1 MNKKKALIILPSY
14 ATGGAE
20 KVIWSYFKNFKNSK
34 ISLKLLVV
42 NSKDSYD
49 NFKNKKII
57 NLNYSRF
64 IYSIPKILT
73 ILKKENINV
82 IISTFPNISAI
93 FLLLKYFN
101 FIKVKIIV
109 RQPNIIEKS
118 LNGNLKLNILKIIY
132 KFFIKFTDAVIVTS
146 EFMRDEILKY
156 HLKSEKVFL
165 IRNPISVEET
175 RKNITPVRLST
186 NNLTLIFVGRLV
198 YQKGIDRVLHLLA
211 INKNIELIVIGE
223 GNLRIDLLKKAK
235 HLDIEDKVKFL
246 GKILKPFDLVAGA
259 DYFILPSRWE
269 GLPNCVLES
278 LALGTPVISTKQI
291 YSLID
296 FKKNIS
302 NRSIVLFNS
311 ISELSKKIDILEKR
325 KDYKKPKLRKSLL
338 IDYISPI
345 NFNKKINKIILKI
358 A

>member
-1 MNKKKALIILPSY
+1 MNKKKALIVLPSY
-14 ATGGAE
+14 TTGGAE

-42 NSKDSYD
+42 NSKDPYD
-49 NFKNKKII
+49 NLINKNII

-64 IYSIPKILT
+64 IYSIPKILS

-93 FLLLKYFN
+93 FLLLKYLN
-101 FIKVKIIV
+101 LIKVKIIV

-118 LNGNLKLNILKIIY
+118 LNGNLKLFTLKIIY
-132 KFFIKFTDAVIVTS
+132 KFFIKFTDAAIVTS

-156 HLKSEKVFL
+156 HLKNEKVFL

-175 RKNITPVRLST
+175 RKNITPVRLSS

-211 INKNIELIVIGE
+211 ENKNIELIVVGE
-223 GNLRIDLLKKAK
+223 GNFKSKLLKKVK
-235 HLDIEDKVKFL
+235 YLNIEGKIKFL
-246 GKILKPFDLVAGA
+246 GKILKPYDLVAGS

-291 YSLID
+291 FSLND
-296 FKKNIS
+296 FKQNIS
-302 NRSIVLFNS
+302 NKSILLFES
-311 ISELSKKIDILEKR
+311 INDISKKIDFLEKR
-325 KDYKKPKLRKSLL
+325 KDFKKPKLRKSLL
-338 IDYISPI
+338 IDYISPV

>member
-1 MNKKKALIILPSY
+1 MNKKKALIVLPSY

-20 KVIWSYFKNFKNSK
+20 KVIWSYFKNFKNTK

-42 NSKDSYD
+42 NSKDNYD
-49 NFKNKKII
+49 NLKNKNII

-64 IYSIPKILT
+64 IYAIPNILS
-73 ILKKENINV
+73 ILKKENVNV

-93 FLLLKYFN
+93 FLLLKYLN
-101 FIKVKIIV
+101 LIKVKIIV

-118 LNGNLKLNILKIIY
+118 LNGNLKLYILKITY
-132 KFFIKFTDAVIVTS
+132 KFFIKFTDAAIVTS

-156 HLKSEKVFL
+156 HLKNEKVFL

-175 RKNITPVRLST
+175 RKNITPVRLSSS
-186 NNLTLIFVGRLV
+186 NLTLIFVGRLV

-211 INKNIELIVIGE
+211 ENKNIELIVVGE
-223 GNLRIDLLKKAK
+223 GNFKCKLLKKVK
-235 HLDIEDKVKFL
+235 YLNIEDKIRFL
-246 GKILKPFDLVAGA
+246 GKILKPYDLVAGS

-291 YSLID
+291 FSLDD

-302 NRSIVLFNS
+302 NKSIMLFES
-311 ISELSKKIDILEKR
+311 INEISKKINFLEKR
-325 KDYKKPKLRKSLL
+325 KDFKKPKLRKSLL
-338 IDYISPI
+338 IDCTSPI

-358 A
+358 

>member
-1 MNKKKALIILPSY
+1 MNKKKVLIVLPSY
-14 ATGGAE
+14 AIGGAE
-20 KVIWSYFKNFKNSK
+20 KVILSYFKNFNNSK

-42 NSKDSYD
+42 NSKGSC
-49 NFKNKKII
+49 NSFKNKNIL

-64 IYSIPKILT
+64 IYSIPKILS
-73 ILKKENINV
+73 ILKKENISV
-82 IISTFPNISAI
+82 IVSTFPNMSTI
-93 FLLLKYFN
+93 FLLLKLLN

-118 LNGNLKLNILKIIY
+118 LNGNIKLYILKITY
-132 KFFIKFTDAVIVTS
+132 KFFIKFADAVVVTS

-156 HLKSEKVFL
+156 RIKREKVFL

-175 RKNITPVRLST
+175 RKDITPVRLNT

-211 INKNIELIVIGE
+211 IYKNIELILIGE
-223 GNLRIDLLKKAK
+223 GKFEMNLIKKVK
-235 HLDIEDKVKFL
+235 HLNIEDKVKFL
-246 GKILKPFDLVAGA
+246 GKILKPYNLIAGA

-278 LALGTPVISTKQI
+278 LALGTPVLSTKQV
-291 YSLID
+291 YSLSD

-302 NRSIVLFNS
+302 NRSIVLFDS
-311 ISELSKKIDILEKR
+311 ISELTKKIGTLEKR
-325 KDYKKPKLRKSLL
+325 KDYREPKLRKSLL
-338 IDYISPI
+338 VDYISPT

>member
-1 MNKKKALIILPSY
+1 MNNIKALIVLPSY

-20 KVIWSYFKNFKNSK
+20 KVIWSYFENFKNSK

-42 NSKDSYD
+42 NSEDSH
-49 NFKNKKII
+49 NNPKNQNII

-64 IYSIPKILT
+64 IYSIPKILS

-82 IISTFPNISAI
+82 VISTFPNISAI

-101 FIKVKIIV
+101 LIKVKIIV

-156 HLKSEKVFL
+156 HLKREKVFL

-175 RKNITPVRLST
+175 RKNIIPVRLNK

-198 YQKGIDRVLHLLA
+198 YQKGIDRVLHLLTL
-211 INKNIELIVIGE
+211 NKNIELILIGE
-223 GNLRIDLLKKAK
+223 GDFKINLLKKVKLLNIA
-235 HLDIEDKVKFL
+235 DKVKFL
-246 GKILKPFDLVAGA
+246 GKILKPYDLVAGA

-278 LALGTPVISTKQI
+278 LALGTPVLSTKQI

-302 NRSIVLFNS
+302 NGSIILFNS
-311 ISELSKKIDILEKR
+311 ISELSKKISILEKR
-325 KDYKKPKLRKSLL
+325 KDNRMPKLRKSLL

>member
-1 MNKKKALIILPSY
+1 MNKKKALIVLPSY
-14 ATGGAE
+14 ETGGAE
-20 KVIWSYFKNFKNSK
+20 KVMWSYFKNFKNSK

-42 NSKDSYD
+42 NSEDSYD
-49 NFKNKKII
+49 NLKNKNII

-64 IYSIPKILT
+64 IYSIPKILS

-82 IISTFPNISAI
+82 IISTFPNISAF

-118 LNGNLKLNILKIIY
+118 LNGNLKLYILKIIY
-132 KFFIKFTDAVIVTS
+132 KFFIKFTDAAIVTS
-146 EFMRDEILKY
+146 EFMREEILKY
-156 HLKSEKVFL
+156 NLKRQKVFL

-175 RKNITPVRLST
+175 RKNISPVRLNT

-211 INKNIELIVIGE
+211 INKNIELVIIGE
-223 GNLRIDLLKKAK
+223 GNFKIDLLKKAN
-235 HLDIEDKVKFL
+235 HLNIEDRVKFL
-246 GKILKPFDLVAGA
+246 GKILKPYDLVAGA

-278 LALGTPVISTKQI
+278 LALGTPVLSTKKI
-291 YSLID
+291 YSLVD

-325 KDYKKPKLRKSLL
+325 KDYRKPKL
-338 IDYISPI
+338 
-345 NFNKKINKIILKI
+345 
-358 A
+358 

>member
-1 MNKKKALIILPSY
+1 MNKKKALIVLPSY

-20 KVIWSYFKNFKNSK
+20 KVIWSYFKNFNNTK

-42 NSKDSYD
+42 NSKDSCD
-49 NFKNKKII
+49 NFKNKNIK
-57 NLNYSRF
+57 NLNYTRF
-64 IYSIPKILT
+64 IYSIPKIFS
-73 ILKKENINV
+73 ILKKENISV

-118 LNGNLKLNILKIIY
+118 LNGNLKLYILKIIY
-132 KFFIKFTDAVIVTS
+132 KFFIKFADAVIVTS

-175 RKNITPVRLST
+175 RKDITPTRLST
-186 NNLTLIFVGRLV
+186 RNLTLIFVGRLV

-211 INKNIELIVIGE
+211 IYKNIELIVIGE
-223 GNLRIDLLKKAK
+223 GKFQIDLLKKAK
-235 HLDIEDKVKFL
+235 HLNIEDKVKFL
-246 GKILKPFDLVAGA
+246 GKILKPYNLVAGA

-278 LALGTPVISTKQI
+278 LALGTPVLSTKQV
-291 YSLID
+291 YSLSD

-302 NRSIVLFNS
+302 NKSIVLFDN
-311 ISELSKKIDILEKR
+311 INELTKKIGILEKR
-325 KDYKKPKLRKSLL
+325 KDCRNPKLRKSLL
-338 IDYISPI
+338 IDYISPT
-345 NFNKKINKIILKI
+345 NFNKKMNKVILKI

>member
-1 MNKKKALIILPSY
+1 MNKKKALIVLPSY

-20 KVIWSYFKNFKNSK
+20 KVIWSYFNNFKNSK
-34 ISLKLLVV
+34 ISLKILLV
-42 NSKDSYD
+42 NSEDSF
-49 NFKNKKII
+49 NNINNQNII

-64 IYSIPKILT
+64 IYSIPKILSV
-73 ILKKENINV
+73 LKKENINV

-101 FIKVKIIV
+101 LIKIKIIV

-118 LNGNLKLNILKIIY
+118 LNGNLKLYILKIIY

-165 IRNPISVEET
+165 IRNPISLRET
-175 RKNITPVRLST
+175 RKNITPIRLST

-198 YQKGIDRVLHLLA
+198 YQKGIDRVLDLLA

-223 GNLRIDLLKKAK
+223 GNFKINLIKKVK

-246 GKILKPFDLVAGA
+246 GKILKPYNLVAGA

-291 YSLID
+291 YSLND

-325 KDYKKPKLRKSLL
+325 KDYRKPKLRKSLL